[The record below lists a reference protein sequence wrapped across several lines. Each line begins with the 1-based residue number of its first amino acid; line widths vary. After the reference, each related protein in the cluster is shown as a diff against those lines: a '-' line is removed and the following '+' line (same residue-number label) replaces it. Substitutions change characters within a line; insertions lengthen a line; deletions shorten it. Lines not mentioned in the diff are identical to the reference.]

1 MIFAFSTLA
10 LTISSLVALPVIAM
24 EVFYWPNPTF
34 LKVPQPEPT
43 PKLIKTESIWKCI
56 GCDPAEDF
64 TLKYLQTNT
73 SITDKYALATLM
85 GNIKQE
91 SMFLPNICEGG
102 ARVPYHQC
110 YRGGFGLIQWTTT
123 SRYNGLGSFCKKYGC
138 DPSTLEG
145 QVRYMINENQFQ
157 SNLPYFEGKGKS
169 VDYYMNAA
177 YSWLGWGIHGNRTTY
192 TYQYLNKLTYA

>member
-1 MIFAFSTLA
+1 MIRTLSTLA
-10 LTISSLVALPVIAM
+10 LSIGSLAALPALAM

-64 TLKYLQTNT
+64 TLNYIQTNT

-91 SMFLPNICEGG
+91 SM
-102 ARVPYHQC
+102 
-110 YRGGFGLIQWTTT
+110 
-123 SRYNGLGSFCKKYGC
+123 
-138 DPSTLEG
+138 
-145 QVRYMINENQFQ
+145 
-157 SNLPYFEGKGKS
+157 
-169 VDYYMNAA
+169 
-177 YSWLGWGIHGNRTTY
+177 
-192 TYQYLNKLTYA
+192 